1 MRSSLLIYLGLSIF
15 AMNAAPAQPPFVT
28 FSDPEMQFTFSYP
41 DDFRSLPPVEPQLA
55 GCLTI
60 PLRLA
65 GKSERPYE
73 RILVHETDYNCLRRN
88 TPEIGPFTKSTEND
102 LMKVY
107 GYLEMSEPSKFL
119 FDGHPAAFI
128 TAKAKVS
135 GPMKGL
141 EPGMILYAVQ
151 SCVALDSRVVCWNVL
166 TSDRTRLN
174 SLLAGKI
181 AFDGHPGHAWA
192 LLGKS
197 AYPNGDIL
205 NVLP

>member
-1 MRSSLLIYLGLSIF
+1 MRGAWLIYLTLNALI
-15 AMNAAPAQPPFVT
+15 MNAAPGPKPFAT
-28 FSDPEMQFTFSYP
+28 FRDPVMNFTFSYP
-41 DDFRSLPPVEPQLA
+41 DDFQSLPPVEPQLG

-73 RILVHETDYNCLRRN
+73 RILVHEIDYDCLHRD
-88 TPEIGPFTKSTEND
+88 TPEIGSLTESTGTD

-107 GYLEMSEPSKFL
+107 GYLEMSAPSEFL
-119 FDGHPAAFI
+119 LDGHPAAFI

-135 GPMKGL
+135 WPMKRL
-141 EPGMILYAVQ
+141 EPGMMLYAVQ
-151 SCVALDSRVVCWNVL
+151 TCAALKNRVACWNVL

-174 SLLAGKI
+174 GLLKGKI
-181 AFDGHPGHAWA
+181 AFSGRPGNSWV
-192 LLGKS
+192 LSGDR
-197 AYPNGDIL
+197 DIL

>member
-1 MRSSLLIYLGLSIF
+1 MRNAPFIYLALNVLV
-15 AMNAAPAQPPFVT
+15 MNAAPTPPPFVT
-28 FSDPEMQFTFSYP
+28 FSDAVMNFTLSYP

-88 TPEIGPFTKSTEND
+88 TPEIEPVTKSTEND

-107 GYLEMSEPSKFL
+107 GYLETSEPTKFL
-119 FDGHPAAFI
+119 LDGHPAAFI
-128 TAKAKVS
+128 TAKAEVKW
-135 GPMKGL
+135 PMKGL
-141 EPGMILYAVQ
+141 EPGMILYGVQ
-151 SCVALDSRVVCWNVL
+151 TCVALNSRVVCWNVL
-166 TSDRTRLN
+166 TSDRTRL
-174 SLLAGKI
+174 SRLLAGKV
-181 AFDGHPGHAWA
+181 AFNGHPSNPWVPTG
-192 LLGKS
+192 S
-197 AYPNGDIL
+197 RDIL

>member
-1 MRSSLLIYLGLSIF
+1 MRSAPFIYLALNVLV
-15 AMNAAPAQPPFVT
+15 MNAAPAPPSQFVT
-28 FSDPEMQFTFSYP
+28 FTDSTMNFTLSYP

-73 RILVHETDYNCLRRN
+73 RILVHETDYGCLRKN
-88 TPEIGPFTKSTEND
+88 TPEIEPVTKSTENN

-107 GYLEMSEPSKFL
+107 GYLETSEPTSFL
-119 FDGHPAAFI
+119 LDGHPAAFI

-135 GPMKGL
+135 SPMKGL
-141 EPGMILYAVQ
+141 EPGMILYGVQ
-151 SCVALDSRVVCWNVL
+151 TCVILNSRVVCWNVL
-166 TSDRTRLN
+166 TSDRTRL
-174 SLLAGKI
+174 SGLLAGKI
-181 AFDGHPGHAWA
+181 AFNGRPGHPWVPSG
-192 LLGKS
+192 
-197 AYPNGDIL
+197 NRDIL

>member
-1 MRSSLLIYLGLSIF
+1 
-15 AMNAAPAQPPFVT
+15 MNAAPAASPFVT
-28 FSDPEMQFTFSYP
+28 FTDTVMNFTFSYP

-65 GKSERPYE
+65 GKAERPYE
-73 RILVHETDYNCLRRN
+73 RILVHETDYDCLRRN
-88 TPEIGPFTKSTEND
+88 TPEIGPETKSTEND

-107 GYLEMSEPSKFL
+107 GYLEMGEPTKFL
-119 FDGHPAAFI
+119 LDGHPAAFI

-135 GPMKGL
+135 SPMKGL

-151 SCVALDSRVVCWNVL
+151 TCVALNSRVVCWNVL
-166 TSDRTRLN
+166 TSDRTRL
-174 SLLAGKI
+174 SGLLAGKI
-181 AFDGHPGHAWA
+181 AFNGRPGHAWVPS
-192 LLGKS
+192 G
-197 AYPNGDIL
+197 NRDIL